1 MLRSP
6 TDGFAVPISINL
18 YTWRESAE
26 MISTGSCCAMSS
38 EIGVLPEAVG
48 PTRTR
53 ILLPGCEVKE
63 LPISHIVH
71 PISFLLPTFFAD
83 ERDKLKTD
91 DFFRLKCILDPP
103 NNMKILNVEIT
114 DRNNKRASIL
124 ELVKQWPGNSWRA
137 RRYQNTLEGSK
148 FLPSDCSV
156 STCRCDLILKFVE
169 SLPCLRK
176 QIHMTLNREHAS
188 AHFREYCRLIT

>member
-26 MISTGSCCAMSS
+26 MISTGSCRAMRR

-53 ILLPGCEVKE
+53 ILLSGSEVKE

-71 PISFLLPTFFAD
+71 PISFLLPPFFAD

-91 DFFRLKCILDPP
+91 DFLRLKRILDPS
-103 NNMKILNVEIT
+103 NDMKILNVEIT
-114 DRNNKRASIL
+114 DRNNKLASIL
-124 ELVKQWPGNSWRA
+124 ELVKQWPGNFRRA
-137 RRYQNTLEGSK
+137 RRYQIG
-148 FLPSDCSV
+148 
-156 STCRCDLILKFVE
+156 R
-169 SLPCLRK
+169 
-176 QIHMTLNREHAS
+176 
-188 AHFREYCRLIT
+188 AHV